1 MFQGNKV
8 LPPCS
13 GCLYLFCSF
22 ELWFDI
28 DSISEAENVVAAE
41 REQNILSML
50 HQVSSQ
56 AGITRQSSVVENF
69 NRASI
74 GFDDSLN

>member
-1 MFQGNKV
+1 M
-8 LPPCS
+8 LLLIIE
-13 GCLYLFCSF
+13 LYLLWLLSSRCSF

-56 AGITRQSSVVENF
+56 ASTAVIEILIK
-69 NRASI
+69 A
-74 GFDDSLN
+74 